1 MHAGHTGAVRRSAT
15 LSALGVAAVCF
26 AGSSAYAQPLYEQ
39 QPAAGDQ
46 QQGPAYQPSP
56 DQQQAPGYPPPA
68 AQYAPPAP
76 YQPPADY
83 QPPPTSGATTQQP
96 AEFGTPP
103 PVLPDRQRGFL
114 ILPFLG
120 VNSFQGQ
127 SGDGLTVGA
136 RFGGMAGLR
145 FGDINGGHGSSYF
158 FSTNGEFT
166 GDWGNAKNVP
176 SGDSF
181 LRIDGIFA
189 ASPLL
194 HIVLPSNIE
203 VILGPKFGYWF
214 AAASYKSTTPSTFG
228 AQTATISHTD
238 LGYVL
243 GVNLGG
249 FYGVGESMAV
259 GALLNFDFRLVTSCT
274 NDTTGVSSTYT
285 TGLCSPGP
293 SMKVL
298 GISAAAI
305 F

>member
-1 MHAGHTGAVRRSAT
+1 MHVGHRGAVRRSAT

-26 AGSSAYAQPLYEQ
+26 AGASAYAQPLYEQ

-56 DQQQAPGYPPPA
+56 DQQQATGYPPPA

-83 QPPPTSGATTQQP
+83 QPPPTAGSTGQQP

-120 VNSFQGQ
+120 VNSFQGE

-166 GDWGNAKNVP
+166 GDWANVKNVSP
-176 SGDSF
+176 GDSR
-181 LRIDGIFA
+181 LIIQGVFA

-194 HIVLPSNIE
+194 HVSLPSNIE
-203 VILGPKFGYWF
+203 LVLGPKLGYWF
-214 AAASYKSTTPSTFG
+214 SAESDTVTTPGLYGSQKTTG
-228 AQTATISHTD
+228 SHTD
-238 LGYVL
+238 VGFVV
-243 GVNLGG
+243 GANLGA
-249 FYGVGESMAV
+249 FYGVGDSMAV
-259 GALLNFDFRLVTSCT
+259 GGLVNFDLRLVSSCT
-274 NDTTGVSSTYT
+274 NSSNDASVSYS
-285 TGLCSPGP
+285 GICSPGP
-293 SMKVL
+293 SLKVL

>member
-1 MHAGHTGAVRRSAT
+1 
-15 LSALGVAAVCF
+15 VAAVCF
-26 AGSSAYAQPLYEQ
+26 AGSRAYAQPLYEQ

-83 QPPPTSGATTQQP
+83 QPPPASGGTTQQP
-96 AEFGTPP
+96 TEFGAPP
-103 PVLPDRQRGFL
+103 TVLPDRQRGFL

-166 GDWGNAKNVP
+166 GDWGNVKNVS
-176 SGDSF
+176 SGDSV
-181 LRIDGIFA
+181 LMIQGVFA

-194 HIVLPSNIE
+194 HVSLPSNIE
-203 VILGPKFGYWF
+203 LVLGPKLGYWF
-214 AAASYKSTTPSTFG
+214 NVESYTVTTAGLYSSQKTTG
-228 AQTATISHTD
+228 SHTD
-238 LGYVL
+238 VGFVL
-243 GVNLGG
+243 GGNLGA
-249 FYGVGESMAV
+249 FYGVGDSMAV
-259 GALLNFDFRLVTSCT
+259 GGLVNFDLRLISSCT
-274 NDTTGVSSTYT
+274 NSSSGASVSSS
-285 TGLCSPGP
+285 GICSPGP

-298 GISAAAI
+298 GFSAAAL

>member
-1 MHAGHTGAVRRSAT
+1 MHAGHRSAVRTGAT
-15 LSALGVAAVCF
+15 LFALAVAAVCF
-26 AGSSAYAQPLYEQ
+26 AEASAYAQPLYEQ

-68 AQYAPPAP
+68 APYAPPAP

-83 QPPPTSGATTQQP
+83 QAPPTAGPTGQQP
-96 AEFGTPP
+96 ADFGAPP

-127 SGDGLTVGA
+127 SGENLTVGA

-166 GDWGNAKNVP
+166 GDWGNAKNAP
-176 SGDSF
+176 SGDSV
-181 LRIDGIFA
+181 LIIQGVFA

-203 VILGPKFGYWF
+203 LVLGPKLGYWF
-214 AAASYKSTTPSTFG
+214 SAESDTVTTPGLYGSQKTTSSRSDVGFMVG
-228 AQTATISHTD
+228 A
-238 LGYVL
+238 
-243 GVNLGG
+243 NLGA
-249 FYGVGESMAV
+249 FYGVGDSMAV
-259 GALLNFDFRLVTSCT
+259 GGLLNFDLRLVSSCT
-274 NDTTGVSSTYT
+274 NDSSGVSTSYS
-285 TGLCSPGP
+285 GVWSPGP
-293 SMKVL
+293 ALKVF
-298 GISAAAI
+298 GVSAAAI